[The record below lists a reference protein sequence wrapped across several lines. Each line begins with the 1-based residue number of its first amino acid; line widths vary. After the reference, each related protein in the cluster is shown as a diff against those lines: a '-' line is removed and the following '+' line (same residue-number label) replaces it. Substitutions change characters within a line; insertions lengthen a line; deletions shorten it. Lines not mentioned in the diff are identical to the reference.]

1 MMSSN
6 LSKYLIKAS
15 ELKTCDNLRRPTG
28 ILPLDLAIGG
38 GIPAGRV
45 SIISGKAGIGKD
57 FLSYRIIAELQ
68 KNYGKNSKILISSFG
83 DIIDDKLLKLAGASK
98 DIGEFLILDYPTDSK
113 NPTEDL
119 LNLIIEAVALNKFQL
134 IIVNELGS
142 EFISDQGIASRAKL
156 LDHFLSKYL
165 MTMRQTSMDEPNTT
179 SLLFLSQ
186 IRVKLSGY
194 MSHYESV
201 GGEHLKHAKSLEI
214 FLQDGSYIGNPP
226 KGKSITFK
234 IVKGKHG
241 CHDGISGKYNFFF
254 DKGID
259 KALTVFEYL
268 VDENLITVE
277 NKKIAFL
284 LTKQEFKNK
293 NECLNYI
300 NENYDN
306 IFIEML
312 KRNGFEDVRFT
323 E

>member
-1 MMSSN
+1 MTNNN
-6 LSKYLIKAS
+6 LNKYLIKAS

-28 ILPLDLAIGG
+28 ILPLDISIGG
-38 GIPAGRV
+38 GIPAGRI

-57 FLSYRIIAELQ
+57 FLSYKIIAELQ
-68 KNYGKNSKILISSFG
+68 KNYGKKSRILISSFG
-83 DIIDDKLLKLAGASK
+83 DIIDDKLLKLSGASK

-113 NPTEDL
+113 SPTEEL
-119 LNLIIEAVALNKFQL
+119 LNLITEAVASKKFQL
-134 IIVNELGS
+134 IIINELGS
-142 EFISDQGIASRAKL
+142 EFTSDQGIATRAKL

-165 MTMRQTSMDEPNTT
+165 ITMRQTSIDEPNTT

-201 GGEHLKHAKSLEI
+201 GGEHLRHAKSLEI
-214 FLQDGSYIGNPP
+214 FLYDGSYIGSPP

-241 CHDGISGKYNFFF
+241 CHDGISGKYNFFY
-254 DKGID
+254 DKGVD
-259 KALTVFEYL
+259 KALTAFEYL
-268 VDENLITVE
+268 VDEGLITIE

-293 NECLNYI
+293 NDCLNYI
-300 NENYDN
+300 NENYEK
-306 IFIEML
+306 IFTEML

-323 E
+323 